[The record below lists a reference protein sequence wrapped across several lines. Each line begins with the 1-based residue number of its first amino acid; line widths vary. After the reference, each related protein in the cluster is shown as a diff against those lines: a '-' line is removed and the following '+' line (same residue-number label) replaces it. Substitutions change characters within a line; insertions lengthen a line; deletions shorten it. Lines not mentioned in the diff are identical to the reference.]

1 MKLSNKPLAMAYV
14 PWQPF
19 ENVMDAGCG
28 LKHGT
33 IFEDLIFPF
42 VGSQAA
48 CQAKKMPQKHSSN
61 PCGRSQQ
68 ETMYP
73 SYGYSQQQ
81 QSKCSYGRRC
91 GY

>member
-19 ENVMDAGCG
+19 ENVMEASCG

-48 CQAKKMPQKHSSN
+48 CQAKNMPQKRNS
-61 PCGRSQQ
+61 CGCSQNQ
-68 ETMYP
+68 P
-73 SYGYSQQQ
+73 QKYS
-81 QSKCSYGRRC
+81 CGRRC